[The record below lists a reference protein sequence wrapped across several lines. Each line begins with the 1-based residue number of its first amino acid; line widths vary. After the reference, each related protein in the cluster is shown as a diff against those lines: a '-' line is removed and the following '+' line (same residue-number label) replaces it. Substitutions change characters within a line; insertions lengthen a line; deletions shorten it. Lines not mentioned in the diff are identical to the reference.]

1 MHRNI
6 IETIMGGVVLLVAS
20 LFLVFAFSSSGV
32 HNVSGYEVVAEFD
45 DASGIT
51 SGTDV
56 RMSGVKVGTVLSQ
69 ALDPKSYFAEVR
81 MSISETVKLPSDT
94 SARIVPEGLLG
105 GNYVSLTPG
114 GAEENIDPG
123 GRITSTQGAVNLMDL
138 LGRFI
143 FTSKQDEAGPS

>member
-1 MHRNI
+1 MRRNI
-6 IETIMGGVVLLVAS
+6 IETVMGGVVLLVAIV
-20 LFLVFAFSSSGV
+20 FLVFVFSSSGV
-32 HNVSGYEVVAEFD
+32 RSVSGYDVVAEFD
-45 DASGIT
+45 DATGVA

-69 ALDPKSYFAEVR
+69 ELDPQSYFAEVT
-81 MSISETVKLPSDT
+81 MSISQDVLLPSDT

-114 GAEENIDPG
+114 GADENIEPG
-123 GRITSTQGAVNLMDL
+123 GRITQTQGAVNLMDL

-143 FTSKQDEAGPS
+143 FSSEQDGGPS